1 QSAGVLVVRATRC
14 ANGQVLSMPCEAIP
28 DSKGLSP
35 VKARVSM
42 MLDLLE

>member
-1 QSAGVLVVRATRC
+1 
-14 ANGQVLSMPCEAIP
+14 MPLPGAKFA

-42 MLDLLE
+42 LLDWAEQRSLN